1 MNVQQGPSTD
11 RAHAHVQFLTGLG
24 PRLAGTAT
32 EAIAASYIENEFRS
46 YGLDTWTE
54 SFVIENSYVVEESR
68 LSVLQPMQID
78 LTCIPV
84 IYSPS
89 RTVTGQL
96 AYVSDV
102 HENRDQLREHVV
114 LIEKTK
120 LSRELVDLPP
130 LAILTYLED
139 MPAISEIWPN
149 PPKVPIVWISG
160 RDALELIK
168 LLEQDQVEVELRLA
182 TRTERGTSYN
192 VVARL
197 PSESDEA
204 IVVNAHHDSMLTPGA
219 VDDASGIA
227 VVLEIARVLSSER
240 LKGTVIFATFGG
252 EELGLFG
259 STNFL
264 SKHKG
269 DEIAAAITFDC
280 IGAGP
285 ENGLR
290 IGLKDSPQYTTTEW
304 LDDYVQRV
312 AENLGFYAQSEHL
325 DAVGGY
331 SDYASFVKAGILAT
345 WVCWVNPEYGY
356 DILGPVH
363 TLSDDLD
370 AIDKIRLQQVASI
383 GVEVV
388 RRLAGKNLE
397 ARLRAHEF
405 PVRAAAFTVISV
417 GAIILAI
424 GICCFAHHRRGWTW
438 GRAAW
443 VLSLVAGAAIALAY
457 LLILV

>member
-1 MNVQQGPSTD
+1 M
-11 RAHAHVQFLTGLG
+11 
-24 PRLAGTAT
+24 
-32 EAIAASYIENEFRS
+32 
-46 YGLDTWTE
+46 DTWIE

-68 LSVLQPMQID
+68 LSVLQPIQVD
-78 LTCIPV
+78 LTCVPV
-84 IYSPS
+84 IHSPS

-102 HENRDQLREHVV
+102 PENRDQLREHIV

-130 LAILTYLED
+130 LAILTYLEN
-139 MPAISEIWPN
+139 MPAISEMWPN

-168 LLEQDQVEVELRLA
+168 LLEQDQVVVGLRVA
-182 TRTERGTSYN
+182 ARTERRASYN
-192 VVARL
+192 AVARL
-197 PSESDEA
+197 PGESSEA
-204 IVVNAHHDSMLTPGA
+204 VVVNAHHDSMLTPGA
-219 VDDASGIA
+219 VDDASGVA

-240 LKGTVIFATFGG
+240 LKRTVIFATFGG
-252 EELGLFG
+252 EEFGLFG
-259 STNFL
+259 SADFVI
-264 SKHKG
+264 KHKD

-290 IGLKDSPQYTTTEW
+290 IGLEDSPQYATTEW
-304 LDDYVQRV
+304 LDVCVQRI
-312 AENLGFYAQSEHL
+312 AENLGFYVQSEHL
-325 DAVGGY
+325 NAVGGY
-331 SDYASFVKAGILAT
+331 SDHVSFVKAGIPAT
-345 WVCWVNPEYGY
+345 WVYWINPEYGY
-356 DILGPVH
+356 DVLGPVH
-363 TLSDDLD
+363 TLDDDLD

-388 RRLAGKNLE
+388 RWLAGENLE
-397 ARLRAHEF
+397 AWLRAHEF
-405 PVRAAAFTVISV
+405 PVRAAAFTVVSV

-424 GICCFAHHRRGWTW
+424 GVCCFARYRRGWTW

-443 VLSLVAGAAIALAY
+443 VLSLVAGAAIVLAY